1 MAYRPPQLDSTP
13 NIPDIL
19 ERGEDLHSLLYHL
32 ESTSDSTGV
41 PEYNFF
47 DRSELIQY
55 SVSSGMLIAAAK
67 LAGDSDPVLRCMLIC
82 SLYEQGYTE
91 LAEEHLLKI
100 AHKLVPPRTPYQE
113 AARIYG
119 EILYDQ
125 ARYEEAAAIF
135 TALAETCPS
144 MASVRYASAACR
156 LQEKVLRLRRR
167 MELYHPDQD
176 ERLKI
181 EKYIHGFLD
190 MLAFIEQTHWHS
202 KWNDKQRSHLPE
214 HLSANIKQNRS

>member
-1 MAYRPPQLDSTP
+1 MAHRPPQLDSTSD
-13 NIPDIL
+13 IPDL
-19 ERGEDLHSLLYHL
+19 ERTEELNSMLTRL
-32 ESTSDSTGV
+32 ESTSDSAEV
-41 PEYNFF
+41 PEYNYF

-55 SVSSGMLIAAAK
+55 SVSSGMLNAAAK
-67 LAGDSDPVLRCMLIC
+67 LTGNSDPVLQCVLIS
-82 SLYEQGYTE
+82 SLYEAGYRE
-91 LAEEHLLKI
+91 LAEQHLLEI
-100 AHKLVPPRTPYQE
+100 EHKLLPPKAPYQE

-125 ARYEEAAAIF
+125 TRYEEAAAIF

-144 MASVRYASAACR
+144 MASLRYGAAACR

-190 MLAFIEQTHWHS
+190 TLALVEQTHWHS
-202 KWNDKQRSHLPE
+202 TGTDKQRSNLPE
-214 HLSANIKQNRS
+214 HLNANIKQNRS

>member
-1 MAYRPPQLDSTP
+1 MAHRPPQLDNTP

-19 ERGEDLHSLLYHL
+19 ERTEDLNLMLHHL
-32 ESTSDSTGV
+32 ESTSDSTEM
-41 PEYNFF
+41 PEYNYF
-47 DRSELIQY
+47 DRSWLIQC
-55 SVSSGMLIAAAK
+55 SVSSGMLKAATK
-67 LAGDSDPVLRCMLIC
+67 LAGDSDPVLRCVLIC
-82 SLYEQGYTE
+82 SLYEEGYTE
-91 LAEEHLLKI
+91 LAEQHLLEI
-100 AHKLVPPRTPYQE
+100 AHKLIPPRTPYQE

-135 TALAETCPS
+135 AALAEACPS

-202 KWNDKQRSHLPE
+202 TWNDKQRSNLPE
-214 HLSANIKQNRS
+214 HLSASIKQNRS